1 LRQEIE
7 QALFTVLRTEMAKF
21 RNLREP
27 EVTGS
32 NGQLIADIAELMKE
46 IRVEQET
53 YAKELKGPR
62 RTAGNGRRSKH

>member
-1 LRQEIE
+1 
-7 QALFTVLRTEMAKF
+7 MAKY

-32 NGQLIADIAELMKE
+32 NGQPIAGIAELVKE

-53 YAKELKGPR
+53 FAKELKGPR